1 MNMLN
6 SDMHEIA
13 IAMPVYNEEDG
24 LHETL
29 SELSKLSKLLNI
41 SLSLYVQDDC
51 SSDNSLEVLNTFSRN
66 ALQINVESN
75 LGRLGHGG
83 TVYRAYQR
91 AIASGPE
98 CVLQLDGDGQFA
110 IDDVALIIVSIL
122 FGSEMAIG
130 QRIDRKSSIFRRL
143 ASRCLQILGILV
155 FGVSSKDLNSP
166 IRGFNTSCLSK
177 ILTLIPAKC
186 LIPNVYLTVLG
197 TRLFERNVNLEVEDR
212 VRRGD
217 ISIGSTWRKNRNI
230 FHLHFFHFSL
240 RAFTEM
246 LSLRRIRKI
255 KNLH

>member
-1 MNMLN
+1 
-6 SDMHEIA
+6 MHEIA

-24 LHETL
+24 LPETL

-51 SSDNSLEVLNTFSRN
+51 SSDNSLAILNAYSRDT
-66 ALQINVESN
+66 LQIDVETN
-75 LGRLGHGG
+75 HDRLGHGG

-91 AIASGPE
+91 AIASGPD

-122 FGSEMAIG
+122 FGSEMTIG
-130 QRIDRKSSIFRRL
+130 QRIDRKSPIFRRV
-143 ASRCLQILGILV
+143 ASRGLQLLGILV

-166 IRGFNTSCLSK
+166 VRGFDTSCLSK
-177 ILTLIPAKC
+177 ILALIPAKC

-197 TRLFERNVNLEVEDR
+197 TRLFEKNVNLEVEDR

-217 ISIGSTWRKNRNI
+217 MSIGSTWRNKKSRNI
-230 FHLHFFHFSL
+230 FHLHFFRFSL

-255 KNLH
+255 KSLD